1 MAIMQDL
8 ICYWYAFWDGVA
20 AWHWTPG
27 WGNLFTVIAAVAA
40 ILVGASINLLTLRS
54 ANQKFEQGRVDARNV
69 QLMEEIGGLLSASG
83 ERGSQQA
90 VYVQRL
96 MEIVRGLLPNQPPV
110 ILDPLRWRAR
120 SALSETI
127 SDTFTR
133 IGTHLIAINL
143 LTDNPRIIEQ
153 TAVIQAEEFEQ
164 KKYLESLIEKIGTQ
178 PTPVQDQ
185 MSVRLEAERFE
196 RLGRVS

>member
-1 MAIMQDL
+1 MQDL